1 MDQRIEVIEQF
12 HQFKEIK
19 MHIDLKFKTTILFFL
34 VSFNILAQDFEL
46 FKVQSAYYP
55 NQTIEDS
62 ETGREVG
69 FWEWNAQ
76 LAIPQRLKNEKTVL
90 IHQLSYTNLRADVEG
105 TFANDETEASKD
117 FHAISYSL
125 NWIQT
130 LSPKWNL
137 AVNLSPTFASDFD
150 QSLSTDD
157 FFFLGNALAIK
168 TVSTKFKYGFGLA
181 YTTSFGRQLVIPM
194 GMLSYHTNNMAL
206 DIILPNGLSV
216 VFNKDK
222 AFHYGFQARLNGGF
236 FNNTSDIQIVND
248 EIDRVGYARLN
259 IGPKIGFRFNETI
272 KINLEGGMAIAR
284 RLDFVDP
291 EGETFDRTPE
301 NGPFFKVGLSL
312 SPKRKNK

>member
-1 MDQRIEVIEQF
+1 MQ
-12 HQFKEIK
+12 
-19 MHIDLKFKTTILFFL
+19 IDLKCKTTILFFL
-34 VSFNILAQDFEL
+34 VSFNIIAQDFEL

-62 ETGREVG
+62 EDSREIG

-90 IHQLSYTNLRADVEG
+90 LHQLSYTNLRADVEG
-105 TFANDETEASKD
+105 ILPNDETEANKD

-130 LSPKWNL
+130 LDPKWKL

-168 TVSTKFKYGFGLA
+168 MVSTKFKYGFGLA
-181 YTTSFGRQLVIPM
+181 YTTNFGRQLVIPM
-194 GMLSYHTNNMAL
+194 GMISYRTNNMAL
-206 DIILPNGLSV
+206 DIILPNRLSV
-216 VFNKDK
+216 VFNMDK
-222 AFHYGFQARLNGGF
+222 AFHYGFQARLDGAF
-236 FNNTSDIQIVND
+236 FNNTSAIQIVND
-248 EIDRVGYARLN
+248 EIDRVGYSRLN
-259 IGPKIGFRFNETI
+259 IGPKIVFRFNETI

-284 RLDFVDP
+284 RLDFVDA

-312 SPKRKNK
+312 SPKRK